1 MGLVGKVEY
10 GTWKNGS
17 SVYKDSKGYYV
28 VAVNATGPM
37 YKKYLKGWKPEKN
50 TEELCFV
57 KKRWTFC
64 KKSKSKSKKNKTRRA

>member
-50 TEELCFV
+50 AEMMEFV
-57 KKRWTFC
+57 NKRWTIRKKAKGKS
-64 KKSKSKSKKNKTRRA
+64 KKSKTRKA

>member
-28 VAVNATGPM
+28 VAINATGPE

-50 TEELCFV
+50 AETMHFV
-57 KKRWTFC
+57 NKRWTIR
-64 KKSKSKSKKNKTRRA
+64 KKGKSKSKKSKTRKA